1 MRFRGSRP
9 DRSDCA
15 ASYGKV
21 EFVVSGVQPSRQ
33 SLQPEA
39 SQPFGK
45 YLLLRLLARGGMAEI
60 YLARQPGPEGF
71 DRKVVIKRILPSL
84 SEDPSFVEMFLD
96 EARLA
101 AKLAH
106 PNIAHIYEF
115 GEVDGAY
122 YLSMEYI
129 PGVTLSQLVRA
140 SKTGLPVEHAV
151 KIAGFL
157 CDGLQFAHSLKND
170 EDGRPYGIVHRDV
183 SPQNVIVSESGGVK
197 LLDFGIAHAVDQVHT
212 TQQGVVKG
220 KVSYMSPEQCR
231 GRPLDGRSDIFSLA
245 TLLWESLTA
254 ERLFTRGTSFETME
268 AITRAEVPPLATYRG
283 DIPPGLDQVLAKAF
297 ARKPDDRYA
306 NASLMQIELDRYLSR
321 HQLLSS
327 PPLIA
332 AFLKDVMGDAPP
344 APAIGEDEPA
354 PGDTTP
360 AKRLPRARPGKTERS
375 GFVVRQPEGTGA
387 GEPTELDALET
398 VIATPR
404 DGTPVRTGRS
414 APIVM
419 DPTASGDGPTMHSF
433 TVPSAQPPAPPSAPA
448 KTLDDAPPLYTFTAI
463 PTGESPPERYAE
475 TIRRPPPKTFVQQ
488 QRREKKA
495 ASKTPWLLLVGF
507 VFVGAAAAAGV
518 TMWQQSTPTTTDP
531 ATPGAMDPI
540 TPPIVATPTLELRS
554 TPPGATVRID
564 GIVTTQ
570 TPATIPIGVGAHRL
584 SFEAPGRLPEERE
597 IRVEAG
603 QRTLEVS
610 VELRPATVAVGPEV
624 GPGPG
629 PGPGPETPGPGTPP
643 DPPATNGGGEPNGPD
658 RPVVRERGSG
668 LLSVDTNPWSR
679 VYVGGRSLG
688 ETPVLTTRLP
698 SGRHTLTFLVEGRR
712 RVTKAVTIR
721 DGQHTKVSF
730 RLGGD

>member
-1 MRFRGSRP
+1 M
-9 DRSDCA
+9 
-15 ASYGKV
+15 
-21 EFVVSGVQPSRQ
+21 QPSRQ
-33 SLQPEA
+33 SHQPDGG
-39 SQPFGK
+39 QPFGK

-101 AKLAH
+101 SKLAH
-106 PNIAHIYEF
+106 PHIAHIYEF
-115 GEVDGAY
+115 GQVDGGY
-122 YLSMEYI
+122 YLSMEYV

-157 CDGLQFAHSLKND
+157 CDGLHFAHSLKD
-170 EDGRPYGIVHRDV
+170 DDGRPYGIVHRDV
-183 SPQNVIVSESGGVK
+183 SPQNVIVAESGGVK

-245 TLLWESLTA
+245 TLVWESLTA

-283 DIPPGLDQVLAKAF
+283 DIPAGLDEVLARAF

-306 NASLMQIELDRYLSR
+306 NAAQFQIELEKYLSR

-327 PPLIA
+327 PPLISA
-332 AFLKDVMGDAPP
+332 YVRSVMGESPP
-344 APAIGEDEPA
+344 APAIGEDEPP
-354 PGDTTP
+354 PGETTP
-360 AKRLPRARPGKTERS
+360 AKRLPRTRPGKTERS
-375 GFVVRQPEGTGA
+375 GFVVRQPETFQDS
-387 GEPTELDALET
+387 GEVIELDALET
-398 VIATPR
+398 VVATPR
-404 DGTPVRTGRS
+404 EGTSPRTGRS
-414 APIVM
+414 APIVV
-419 DPTASGDGPTMHSF
+419 DPLASGDGPTMHSISV
-433 TVPSAQPPAPPSAPA
+433 TDLPASGPPPAR
-448 KTLDDAPPLYTFTAI
+448 TLQEAAPLYTFSTI
-463 PTGESPPERYAE
+463 PAAEPPPERYAE
-475 TIRRPPPKTFVQQ
+475 TVRRPPP
-488 QRREKKA
+488 RMA
-495 ASKTPWLLLVGF
+495 APRGRKRSRTPWLLLIGF
-507 VFVGAAAAAGV
+507 VFIGAASAAGF
-518 TMWQQSTPTTTDP
+518 TMWQQQQQQHGGRPPDLPAPDP
-531 ATPGAMDPI
+531 HM
-540 TPPIVATPTLELRS
+540 PPVVATPTLALRS

-584 SFEAPGRLPEERE
+584 TFESPGLQSVDRE
-597 IRVEAG
+597 IRVESG

-610 VELRPATVAVGPEV
+610 VELLAATV
-624 GPGPG
+624 
-629 PGPGPETPGPGTPP
+629 TPP
-643 DPPATNGGGEPNGPD
+643 PLAPPPEGPDTPPTHGNGNTNANGNDPPD
-658 RPVVRERGSG
+658 RPTQRDRGSG

-679 VYVGGRSLG
+679 VFVGGRSLG

-698 SGRHTLTFLVEGRR
+698 AGRHTLSFLVEGRR
-712 RVTKAVTIR
+712 RVTRSVTIR

-730 RLGGD
+730 RLGAD